1 MALQTG
7 FADIEVINQL
17 LEQNTS
23 KSISEG
29 SNVSLSTVRKLKSGE
44 RLVEK
49 MNLLDAIKLTDYAQS
64 LGNRAVIEIYS
75 DNMKK

>member
-1 MALQTG
+1 MAINKG

-17 LEQNTS
+17 LTQNS
-23 KSISEG
+23 AKSISEG
-29 SNVSLSTVRKLKSGE
+29 SGVSLSTTRKLKSGE

-64 LGNRAVIEIYS
+64 VGNRAVIEIYS